1 MNKMINEARRKKEI
15 DWKAYAA
22 EFLKRLEDRRT
33 STFNKRFGNDIV
45 EAPKDRQGF
54 SILIH
59 EIQESFYNEY
69 AQPNILNEIKID
81 EGKVYGVH
89 RKFIVDMFDGKQTM
103 YTIIKAI
110 WDATI
115 GSRDSINESYNKTN
129 KMINESKNIK
139 VVIEVDPTEAPSDYK
154 LLFSKG
160 KKLGLKLNV
169 VDSIMGMDQVEIV
182 GDENDIRMLLS
193 SDPYEMD
200 GDDLDDLIDNAINES
215 GNKSDKEVI
224 EHIIEYLDSHRYGWE
239 SNNQVTKAKRSLK
252 KAIASV
258 GWTDTKKLADEL
270 VYTDGWSEEADDI
283 KEWLDDAMGELN
295 ESKKA
300 TLTIYKTSK
309 PIKLSRKKFREML
322 EKKDPD
328 NQIVKWMVEE
338 SKVNNAFPDTIE
350 GAYRFLQIVYNLNEP
365 EEIYFSNNGTANYS
379 ELPVDAIKVFWH
391 NIPAYSAK
399 DYVSIEYGLYSYE
412 DYDKVIEPLA
422 KKYDVIVGYTS
433 RHGNCIL
440 NLSGDAKQ
448 ILKFSANEPKLHELN
463 DGISIGHHVVE
474 ERVKKSRQEILAE
487 SAKEASITV
496 DVYDIDDATFEK
508 YAKKFNVKV
517 KSGFAKTPSG
527 PQPELTITGYRANIK
542 KYLMSDLFEYDD
554 EEVEDLFDEYLNES
568 ADDVILPPRLHL
580 YLYDPDNYVKS
591 KSAAI
596 KRKIAEHIKR
606 GNFTS
611 AQVNKIQP
619 EQFKSFASLVDNT
632 TPAKYKDTADR
643 FNSIF
648 GDTLNESN
656 INGIY
661 TRLKEL
667 MLNESEVAIKHFAI
681 NESAIVLP
689 NGNITYTVDGG
700 KTWNVKRK

>member
-1 MNKMINEARRKKEI
+1 MINEARRKKEI

-54 SILIH
+54 NILIH

-115 GSRDSINESYNKTN
+115 GSRDSINESANGQVYTKLPYLVDDMLSDWSHNNKQYEFTKKRILDNVNYGNFTYEQLENLHPDYAGWFFNTIKDTPKTYYKDEVDTFNKIFNRVNGVEEDKMPIYNKAVKALEKSFNEAFGTN
-129 KMINESKNIK
+129 AKFEAEPYRHHGKKFYVSITDKTGTFEFYVASVNMNYLDVTLLRTKLNLKYSNSMEFRVDLKTGKVAQGAPYYKNDVKTFTDNLRIDESHNNTNTMINESKNIK

-193 SDPYEMD
+193 ADPYEMD

-215 GNKSDKEVI
+215 SNKSDKEVI

-258 GWTDTKKLADEL
+258 GYSDTKKLADEL

-283 KEWLDDAMGELN
+283 KEWLDDAMKELN
-295 ESKKA
+295 ESK
-300 TLTIYKTSK
+300 
-309 PIKLSRKKFREML
+309 
-322 EKKDPD
+322 
-328 NQIVKWMVEE
+328 
-338 SKVNNAFPDTIE
+338 
-350 GAYRFLQIVYNLNEP
+350 
-365 EEIYFSNNGTANYS
+365 
-379 ELPVDAIKVFWH
+379 
-391 NIPAYSAK
+391 
-399 DYVSIEYGLYSYE
+399 E
-412 DYDKVIEPLA
+412 D
-422 KKYDVIVGYTS
+422 
-433 RHGNCIL
+433 
-440 NLSGDAKQ
+440 
-448 ILKFSANEPKLHELN
+448 
-463 DGISIGHHVVE
+463 
-474 ERVKKSRQEILAE
+474 
-487 SAKEASITV
+487 SITV

-527 PQPELTITGYRANIK
+527 PQPELTITGDRANIK

-568 ADDVILPPRLHL
+568 G
-580 YLYDPDNYVKS
+580 KS
-591 KSAAI
+591 NKNGVSA
-596 KRKIAEHIKR
+596 
-606 GNFTS
+606 
-611 AQVNKIQP
+611 
-619 EQFKSFASLVDNT
+619 
-632 TPAKYKDTADR
+632 
-643 FNSIF
+643 
-648 GDTLNESN
+648 
-656 INGIY
+656 
-661 TRLKEL
+661 RLKEL
-667 MLNESEVAIKHFAI
+667 LLNESEAVIKHFAI

-700 KTWNVKRK
+700 RTWNFKINK

>member
-1 MNKMINEARRKKEI
+1 MNTMINEARRKKEI

-54 SILIH
+54 NILIH

-103 YTIIKAI
+103 YTIVKAI

-115 GSRDSINESYNKTN
+115 GSSDSIDESYNKIN
-129 KMINESKNIK
+129 NMINESKNIK

-193 SDPYEMD
+193 ADPYEMD

-252 KAIASV
+252 KAIAQV
-258 GWTDTKKLADEL
+258 GWTDTKKIADEL
-270 VYTDGWSEEADDI
+270 VYTDGWSDEADDI

-328 NQIVKWMVEE
+328 NQIVNWMVEE

-440 NLSGDAKQ
+440 KLSGDAKQ

-508 YAKKFNVKV
+508 YAKKFKVKV
-517 KSGFAKTPSG
+517 ESGFAKTPSG
-527 PQPELTITGYRANIK
+527 PQPELTITGDRANIK

-568 ADDVILPPRLHL
+568 
-580 YLYDPDNYVKS
+580 S
-591 KSAAI
+591 K
-596 KRKIAEHIKR
+596 
-606 GNFTS
+606 
-611 AQVNKIQP
+611 
-619 EQFKSFASLVDNT
+619 
-632 TPAKYKDTADR
+632 
-643 FNSIF
+643 
-648 GDTLNESN
+648 
-656 INGIY
+656 NGISA
-661 TRLKEL
+661 RLKEL